1 MWTDESERVPPGVTP
16 VRCPAPA
23 ELLGKPRCNTQPGSL
38 KRHRR
43 EPASSLTGNH
53 AEAGEAVASPTDTDV
68 MCLLIKHHSMQM
80 ISGVPAGAAAHTKSR
95 ASFPHQR
102 RQTAPINPP
111 PPALMHLHST
121 ERILVRAPLPRTSQM
136 KTSGFSP
143 WRVQPPLGPV
153 LFRSVGVDEGK
164 SGSPASYR

>member
-102 RQTAPINPP
+102 RQTAPITPTPPAHAPTFNRTHPCPCPP
-111 PPALMHLHST
+111 PPHLSD
-121 ERILVRAPLPRTSQM
+121 EDV
-136 KTSGFSP
+136 G
-143 WRVQPPLGPV
+143 VQSMARSAASRS
-153 LFRSVGVDEGK
+153 RSV
-164 SGSPASYR
+164 PFCRC